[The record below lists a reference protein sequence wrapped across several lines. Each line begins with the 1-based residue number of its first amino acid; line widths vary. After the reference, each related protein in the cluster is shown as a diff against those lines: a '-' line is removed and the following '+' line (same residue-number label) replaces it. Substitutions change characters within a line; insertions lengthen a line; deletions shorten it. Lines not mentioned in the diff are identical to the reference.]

1 MRRTQ
6 LASLRS
12 VVVSG
17 APPLA
22 SRICKRVSG
31 KSRPASEDVAGA
43 AAGAAAGRAARAG
56 GGAAAGAG
64 AVAVPSRSAF
74 SCAAFCARSRL
85 SASIFSLIAARAFLS
100 FSFSVGRGDVVIT
113 TSLGGETGRWEMGG
127 KGRGRRRTAA
137 LFFEVLENLFV
148 LEILFDLRGFLS
160 MMCEQRFV
168 GWGGR
173 RRAGCGVRV

>member
-1 MRRTQ
+1 MSTSIDKLCPAINSATSRRATRIDDEKIREGQAHRREVRGTQ

-22 SRICKRVSG
+22 SRICRRVSG

-43 AAGAAAGRAARAG
+43 AAAGRGARAG
-56 GGAAAGAG
+56 GGAGAG

-100 FSFSVGRGDVVIT
+100 FSFSVERGCYYNNIAW
-113 TSLGGETGRWEMGG
+113 R
-127 KGRGRRRTAA
+127 
-137 LFFEVLENLFV
+137 
-148 LEILFDLRGFLS
+148 
-160 MMCEQRFV
+160 
-168 GWGGR
+168 
-173 RRAGCGVRV
+173 